1 MNITP
6 IQNSSS
12 VPVVQTAD
20 IKPELSGQKEKSSE
34 ELSTKSPAAVAE
46 TSRKNAQKTDF
57 TKLSDNLQQIFN
69 TPDTA
74 LRFSIDKET
83 KKIILKIINSKTNEV
98 VQQIPT
104 EVALKL
110 SQFIASTLEQQGNV
124 TDSLI

>member
-12 VPVVQTAD
+12 ISVVQTAD

-34 ELSTKSPAAVAE
+34 ELSTKSSAAVAE
-46 TSRKNAQKTDF
+46 SSRKNTQKTDF

-110 SQFIASTLEQQGNV
+110 SQFIANSLEQQGNV

>member
-1 MNITP
+1 MTITP
-6 IQNSSS
+6 IQNSASI
-12 VPVVQTAD
+12 PVVQTAD
-20 IKPELSGQKEKSSE
+20 IKPELSGQKEKSSD
-34 ELSTKSPAAVAE
+34 ELSTKSSTVAE
-46 TSRKNAQKTDF
+46 TVRKNSSKTDF
-57 TKLSDNLQQIFN
+57 SKLTDNLQQIFN

-110 SQFIASTLEQQGNV
+110 SQFIASTLEQQGKV

>member
-6 IQNSSS
+6 IQNSTAIQ
-12 VPVVQTAD
+12 VVQTAD
-20 IKPELSGQKEKSSE
+20 IKPELSGQKERNSE
-34 ELSTKSPAAVAE
+34 ELSAKSPAAIAD
-46 TSRKNAQKTDF
+46 TNRKNTQKTDF

-124 TDSLI
+124 TDSII